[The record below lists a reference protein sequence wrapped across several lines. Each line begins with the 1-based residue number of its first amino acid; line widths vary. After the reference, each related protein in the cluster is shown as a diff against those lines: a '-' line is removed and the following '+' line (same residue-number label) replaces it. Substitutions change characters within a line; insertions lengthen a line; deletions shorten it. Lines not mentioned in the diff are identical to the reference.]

1 MLHPKDTARF
11 AELGVIANFEP
22 YWAQCDAV
30 MRDLTIPHIGH
41 GREGWQYLIGSVHNS
56 GATISFGSDWPV
68 TTKDWR
74 PALSTA
80 ITRHSHLE
88 PQAEAWLPDERVS
101 AETAYAAYTTG
112 IAAQAQAADRGTL
125 HVGMAADAVWLSAN
139 PLTVDPTEIASI
151 LVNGTW
157 LAGERTH

>member
-1 MLHPKDTARF
+1 
-11 AELGVIANFEP
+11 
-22 YWAQCDAV
+22 
-30 MRDLTIPHIGH
+30 
-41 GREGWQYLIGSVHNS
+41 
-56 GATISFGSDWPV
+56 
-68 TTKDWR
+68 
-74 PALSTA
+74 
-80 ITRHSHLE
+80 
-88 PQAEAWLPDERVS
+88 VS